1 MGIAERREREKEQRR
16 NDIIDAAEKVFFA
29 RGWQT
34 ATMDDVA
41 GAAELSKATLYLYFK
56 NKEELYA
63 AILSRG
69 SDILHELFREAV
81 ETNESGIEQTAAI
94 GRAYMR
100 FHEEHRDY
108 YDAMLYFDSKGFDT
122 CDDCEFGIRSMES
135 RENIMGLVARAVTNG
150 VADGTLRADLDP
162 ATTAVLLW
170 TSSSGVLSALATAGD
185 NIEELYGFDKSAFVD
200 AYFEFTFHAIAAD
213 PGAALEHWNAGKD
226 NRESS

>member
-16 NDIIDAAEKVFFA
+16 NDIIDAAEAVFFA

-69 SDILHELFREAV
+69 SGILHEMFREAV
-81 ETNESGIEQTAAI
+81 ESNDSGLAQTAAI

-108 YDAMLYFDSKGFDT
+108 YDAMLYFDTRGFDT
-122 CDDCEFGIRSMES
+122 CDDCSYGQICVEAK
-135 RENIMGLVARAVTNG
+135 ENIMGLVERAVANG
-150 VADGTLRADLDP
+150 VADGTLRPDLDP
-162 ATTAVLLW
+162 LKTAVLLW
-170 TSSSGVLSALATAGD
+170 ASSSGVLSAMATAGAQ
-185 NIEELYGFDKSAFVD
+185 IEEAHGVGKGDFIDAF
-200 AYFEFTFHAIAAD
+200 FEFTFHAIAAD
-213 PGAALEHWNAGKD
+213 PRAALERWNSGKD
-226 NRESS
+226 DQES

>member
-16 NDIIDAAEKVFFA
+16 RDIIDAAEEVFFA

-69 SDILHELFREAV
+69 SEILHELFREAV
-81 ETNESGIEQTAAI
+81 DTNETGIEQTAAI

-108 YDAMLYFDSKGFDT
+108 YDAMLYFDAKGFDT
-122 CDDCEFGIRSMES
+122 CDDCEFGIKCAES
-135 RENIMGLVARAVTNG
+135 RENIMGLVTRAVSNG

-162 ATTAVLLW
+162 VKTAVILW
-170 TSSSGVLSALATAGD
+170 ASSSGVLSALATAGD
-185 NIEELYGFDKSAFVD
+185 NIHEVHGFDKNAFVD
-200 AYFEFTFHAIAAD
+200 EFFEFTFHAIAAD
-213 PGAALEHWNAGKD
+213 PIAALDDLNAGKD
-226 NRESS
+226 DQES

>member
-16 NDIIDAAEKVFFA
+16 NDIIDAAEQVFFA

-69 SDILHELFREAV
+69 SDILHGMFREAV
-81 ETNESGIEQTAAI
+81 ESNESGIEQTAAI
-94 GRAYMR
+94 GRAYMQ

-108 YDAMLYFDSKGFDT
+108 YDAMLYFDTKGFDT
-122 CDDCEFGIRSMES
+122 CDDCSYGQICVEAKEK
-135 RENIMGLVARAVTNG
+135 IMKLVSCAVANG

-162 ATTAVLLW
+162 VKTAVLLW
-170 TSSSGVLSALATAGD
+170 ASSSGVLSALATTGD
-185 NIEELYGFDKSAFVD
+185 NIREVHGFDKIAFVD
-200 AYFEFTFHAIAAD
+200 AFFEFTFHAIAAD
-213 PGAALEHWNAGKD
+213 PNAALDNLNAGKD
-226 NRESS
+226 DQES